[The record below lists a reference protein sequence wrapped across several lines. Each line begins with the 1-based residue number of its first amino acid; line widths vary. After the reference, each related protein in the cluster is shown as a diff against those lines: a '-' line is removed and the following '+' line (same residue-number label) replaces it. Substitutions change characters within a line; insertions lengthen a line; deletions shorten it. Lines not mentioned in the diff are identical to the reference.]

1 MVEHTGVGGGEGVW
15 GAGGTQPTL
24 PSGLPQGLR
33 EVRATSLPPLT
44 RVTTCSVGLAE
55 TGGPAAPR
63 LPAAMRNRSG
73 VAPSL
78 QVRRLRQRGA
88 TTLPK
93 LRERAEGGAGA

>member
-1 MVEHTGVGGGEGVW
+1 MAERTGVGGGEGVW

-33 EVRATSLPPLT
+33 EVWATSLPLLT
-44 RVTTCSVGLAE
+44 RVTTRSVGLAE
-55 TGGPAAPR
+55 ADGPAAPR
-63 LPAAMRNRSG
+63 LAAALRNKNG
-73 VAPSL
+73 AAPNL

-93 LRERAEGGAGA
+93 LRERAEGGASI